1 MANVQK
7 ARYWTAVM
15 YPESMVE
22 NWEEEIGDILQ
33 VPYAYCI
40 HNQCVDQQGEPR
52 KNHVHIMIAYANTT
66 TYKAVMSVF
75 EKLGTVNKVER
86 VHNVRHMYN
95 YLIHD
100 TETCKKKGK
109 HLYSQKE
116 RITGNNFDIGA
127 YEQIGVVDKENI
139 ILEIRKLIKSFDFQ
153 DFSELDD
160 YMADNFD
167 LVGLNQRFNIPLNL
181 AFIRARIGAINLHK
195 VLRKPPGKVLINH
208 MQPHNRYAFQT
219 NCKPPEVST
228 TCAWQN
234 LPFAGRAI
242 AFAVW
247 TVSRATRWVRTR
259 HGRHAV

>member
-167 LVGLNQRFNIPLNL
+167 LEHNTVFRQNYGYFNSI
-181 AFIRARIGAINLHK
+181 
-195 VLRKPPGKVLINH
+195 V
-208 MQPHNRYAFQT
+208 
-219 NCKPPEVST
+219 
-228 TCAWQN
+228 
-234 LPFAGRAI
+234 AGRYL
-242 AFAVW
+242 
-247 TVSRATRWVRTR
+247 
-259 HGRHAV
+259 HAKRLRENKVYNIDTGEILDENKSDEQ

>member
-1 MANVQK
+1 MGNVQK

-33 VPYAYCI
+33 VPYAYCV
-40 HNQCVDQQGEPR
+40 HDKCVDQQGDPR
-52 KNHVHIMIAYANTT
+52 KVHVHIMIAYANTT

-109 HLYSQKE
+109 YLYSQKE

-167 LVGLNQRFNIPLNL
+167 LEHNTVFRQNYGYFNSI
-181 AFIRARIGAINLHK
+181 
-195 VLRKPPGKVLINH
+195 V
-208 MQPHNRYAFQT
+208 
-219 NCKPPEVST
+219 
-228 TCAWQN
+228 
-234 LPFAGRAI
+234 AGRYL
-242 AFAVW
+242 
-247 TVSRATRWVRTR
+247 
-259 HGRHAV
+259 HAKRLRENKFYNIDTGEILDEESENEVKG

>member
-1 MANVQK
+1 
-7 ARYWTAVM
+7 M

-167 LVGLNQRFNIPLNL
+167 LEHNTVFRQNYGYFNSI
-181 AFIRARIGAINLHK
+181 
-195 VLRKPPGKVLINH
+195 V
-208 MQPHNRYAFQT
+208 
-219 NCKPPEVST
+219 
-228 TCAWQN
+228 
-234 LPFAGRAI
+234 AGRYL
-242 AFAVW
+242 
-247 TVSRATRWVRTR
+247 
-259 HGRHAV
+259 HAKRLRENKVYNIDTGEILDENKSDEQ

>member
-1 MANVQK
+1 MGNVQK

-33 VPYAYCI
+33 VPYAYCV
-40 HNQCVDQQGEPR
+40 HDKCVDQQGDPR
-52 KNHVHIMIAYANTT
+52 KVHVHIMIAYANTT

-167 LVGLNQRFNIPLNL
+167 LEHNTVFRQNYGYFNSI
-181 AFIRARIGAINLHK
+181 
-195 VLRKPPGKVLINH
+195 V
-208 MQPHNRYAFQT
+208 
-219 NCKPPEVST
+219 
-228 TCAWQN
+228 
-234 LPFAGRAI
+234 AGRYL
-242 AFAVW
+242 
-247 TVSRATRWVRTR
+247 
-259 HGRHAV
+259 HAKRLRENKFYNIDTGEILDEESENEVKG